1 MLPRS
6 LVTLNGPQA
15 LPYAPHSILRMQ
27 FPIDRDPIRVILN
40 RAFMDGA
47 NFLLTGVDGVDTLSG
62 KRCVLAWR

>member
-47 NFLLTGVDGVDTLSG
+47 NFLLTGVNNLS
-62 KRCVLAWR
+62 

>member
-27 FPIDRDPIRVILN
+27 FPIDRNPIRVILN
-40 RAFMDGA
+40 RAFVDGA
-47 NFLLTGVDGVDTLSG
+47 NFLLTRVKV
-62 KRCVLAWR
+62 